1 MKSSKIKTE
10 PFMGKTILNKTQQNI
25 SFNSLCR
32 IYQRGNWKPYLEE
45 GQTIPWAKGIRINR
59 QTMADK
65 ILCKAKTKDQA
76 KQSTIKKNKQ

>member
-45 GQTIPWAKGIRINR
+45 GQTIPWAKRIRINR
-59 QTMADK
+59 QK
-65 ILCKAKTKDQA
+65 IG
-76 KQSTIKKNKQ
+76 

>member
-1 MKSSKIKTE
+1 MKSSKIKAE

-45 GQTIPWAKGIRINR
+45 GQTIPWAKRIRINR
-59 QTMADK
+59 QK
-65 ILCKAKTKDQA
+65 IG
-76 KQSTIKKNKQ
+76 